1 MEQQLDILGKPDVLE
16 EEDTRAIPMKPARVT
31 RLQERCK
38 ECDKVAE
45 EAYKLDSKKNGR
57 DIQLVVLKCGHT
69 IVKELAIEADYESF
83 ITHAHRDNGCIHEWQ
98 KNHCE
103 KCGAYKLFPFQVTG
117 AKFIERAV
125 QLHKGAGVF
134 DEKGLGK
141 TIQPLAFLN
150 YHPEAFPVLFI
161 VKSKL
166 KFQFFKEI
174 IRWLG
179 VTHLAQIINTGRDPI
194 LPNLKCYIIGYDMLR
209 RFDCEKLI
217 ERGIKTVILD
227 ECQQIKNPE
236 AQRTQ
241 EVRKLADFA
250 EIVIPTSATPW
261 KNRGG
266 ELFVALNLIAPTMFP
281 TQQGFADR
289 WVDYYAYGE
298 RYKEGGIRRPDK
310 FREYTKDILIRREA
324 HEVTDEFP
332 EINRTLHY
340 CQLEGAAE
348 QTYKDEVSEFVKW
361 YNSKVIGG
369 EEDNFSTVSNIL
381 AKMQRMRHITGLA
394 KIPTTIEFIREHID
408 ETNEKIV
415 VFVHHQDVGELLYRQ
430 CKKEFPEV
438 PLFKF
443 TAGLDARYI
452 TLNIQDPF
460 NAVEGPAIMIAST
473 LAAGEGLNLGS
484 CGYCIMHERQW
495 NPGDEEQPEG
505 RFTRIVGS
513 KFTTVNSTYITA
525 EGTIDDHMAALVEE
539 KRNNFHAVMNKG
551 QVPTWNRNEIIRDIA
566 DAIVRDATKLQAM
579 TKW

>member
-1 MEQQLDILGKPDVLE
+1 MAQQLDILDANTELPPTKP
-16 EEDTRAIPMKPARVT
+16 IGRVT
-31 RLQERCK
+31 RIQEKCV
-38 ECDKVAE
+38 ECGKVAE
-45 EAYKLDSKKNGR
+45 EAYKLDTKNKDGV
-57 DIQLVVLKCGHT
+57 DVQLVVLKCGHSIT
-69 IVKELAIEADYESF
+69 KIIAKQADYESF
-83 ITHAHRDNGCIHEWQ
+83 MTFEHKHNECKHEWT
-98 KNHCE
+98 KNLCTT
-103 KCGAYKLFPFQVTG
+103 CGAYKLFPFQVIG
-117 AKFIERAV
+117 ARFIERAV

-150 YHPEAFPVLFI
+150 YHPEAFPALFI

-179 VTHLAQIINTGRDPI
+179 PSHLAQIIETGKDPI

-209 RFDCEKLI
+209 RFDCDKLV
-217 ERGIKTVILD
+217 ERGIKTIILD
-227 ECQQIKNPE
+227 ECQQIKNPD
-236 AQRTQ
+236 AKRTR
-241 EVRKLADFA
+241 EVRIIA
-250 EIVIPTSATPW
+250 ETVDNIIPTSATPW
-261 KNRGG
+261 KNRGS
-266 ELFVALNLIAPTMFP
+266 ELYVALNLIAPTMFP
-281 TQQGFADR
+281 TQQGFVDR
-289 WVDYYAYGE
+289 WVDYYSYGE
-298 RYKEGGIRRPDK
+298 GYKEGGIRNPKK

-324 HEVTDEFP
+324 KEVTDEFP

-340 CQLEGAAE
+340 CKLDGAAE
-348 QTYKDEVSEFVKW
+348 QTYNDEVSAFVKW

-369 EEDNFSTVSNIL
+369 EEDSFDTASNIL

-394 KIPTTIEFIREHID
+394 KIGTTVEFIREHIE

-430 CKKEFPEV
+430 CVIEFKDI

-443 TAGLDARYI
+443 TAGLDAMHI
-452 TLNIQDPF
+452 TTKIQDPF
-460 NAVEGPAIMIAST
+460 NETDGPAIMVAST
-473 LAAGEGLNLGS
+473 LAAGEGLNLGA

-513 KFTTVNSTYITA
+513 KFKIVNSTYMTA
-525 EGTIDDHMAALVEE
+525 EGTIDDHMAGLVEE
-539 KRNNFHAVMNKG
+539 KRNNFHAVMNNG
-551 QVPTWNRNEIIRDIA
+551 EMPVWNRSEIIKDLAELIVK
-566 DAIVRDATKLQAM
+566 DASKLEIM